1 MPEEQKIQ
9 DDDFP
14 LGCMFALFI
23 FFAIVLI
30 ICVIDYRNEELTKS
44 GLYASTFSVIV
55 LIALSVQMII
65 KIVKNISKKSGGK

>member
-1 MPEEQKIQ
+1 MAEEKKIQ
-9 DDDFP
+9 EDDFP

-30 ICVIDYRNEELTKS
+30 ICVIDYRDGELTKS

-55 LIALSVQMII
+55 LTALIVKII
-65 KIVKNISKKSGGK
+65 VKIVRNISKKSGDG